1 MFDCSIEFKEK
12 SIDHELMSGLDL
24 TNQIVGVLLL
34 FRKEEVVFMADIE
47 AMFYQSK
54 IPSDQRNYLRP
65 LWWTIVTLTRKLLTL
80 SCVHMYLEAP
90 RHHHEATL
98 LSRKL
103 LLIMRR
109 NLERWQ
115 LQH

>member
-1 MFDCSIEFKEK
+1 MVVFDCSIEFKEK

-47 AMFYQSK
+47 AMSYQSK

-65 LWWTIVTLTRKLLTL
+65 LWWTNSDINKEVVDFELCAHVFGG
-80 SCVHMYLEAP
+80 SSSP
-90 RHHHEATL
+90 
-98 LSRKL
+98 S
-103 LLIMRR
+103 
-109 NLERWQ
+109 
-115 LQH
+115 